1 MNEELKEKGY
11 IIIPDFYNPEEILS
25 MRKIILFNMKVRKN
39 MMSMGFNSGSKPD
52 FLRDTDY
59 KNLIPLLRLNDIHI
73 LMKSIFNAP
82 FHLCSHNDIG
92 LNRIVNWHKDTL
104 NNQYKIF
111 QKHDIWSVVNNENH
125 EIYKFLIYLQD
136 HTNDNNGLQLVEKSH
151 LNPYIDTKNKIH
163 IKNKIGSVII
173 FDQRITHRG
182 QSSSQT
188 INGFDRILLSIGF
201 GKNNIFTEEFERGT
215 IKRQYDQNRMIKKL

>member
-11 IIIPDFYNPEEILS
+11 IIIPNFYSLEEIIS
-25 MRKIILFNMKVRKN
+25 MRKIILHNMKIKKN
-39 MMSMGFNSGSKPD
+39 MMNMGPNSGSKPD
-52 FLRDTDY
+52 FLRDPAY
-59 KNLIPLLRLNDIHI
+59 KQLIPLLKLNDMHNT
-73 LMKSIFNAP
+73 MKSIFNAP

-104 NNQYKIF
+104 NNQYKYF
-111 QKHDIWSVVNNENH
+111 QKHDVWSTVNNENH

-136 HTNDNNGLQLVEKSH
+136 HTTDNNGLQIVEKSH
-151 LNPYIDTKNKIH
+151 LNPYVDPKDKIY
-163 IKNKIGSVII
+163 IRTKIGSVII

-182 QSSSQT
+182 QNSSQT
-188 INGFDRILLSIGF
+188 INGFDRILISIGF

-215 IKRQYDQNRMIKKL
+215 LKRQYDQNMSIRKI